1 MTPAKL
7 VGALIGAAG
16 QQAMPLIAGYGRA
29 AARKFALMLAA
40 SLAAI
45 MAAMAGL
52 GFLLWALLAFVRP
65 LAGPVGTPLI
75 GAALAF
81 ITVAILL
88 LMARSAVETGPQAAR
103 KTARKAA
110 GYPAGAVQPEAILR
124 EAEAMMRKHKMP
136 VLLAAMLIGIYAGS
150 QKR

>member
-1 MTPAKL
+1 MTPAGI

-40 SLAAI
+40 GFAAM
-45 MAAMAGL
+45 MAAMGGL

-65 LAGPVGTPLI
+65 MAGPVGTPLI
-75 GAALAF
+75 GAAFAILLA
-81 ITVAILL
+81 AILL
-88 LMARSAVETGPQAAR
+88 LMARIAVETGPQAAR
-103 KTARKAA
+103 KTA

-124 EAEAMMRKHKMP
+124 EAEAMMRKHKTPAM
-136 VLLAAMLIGIYAGS
+136 LAALLIGIYAGS